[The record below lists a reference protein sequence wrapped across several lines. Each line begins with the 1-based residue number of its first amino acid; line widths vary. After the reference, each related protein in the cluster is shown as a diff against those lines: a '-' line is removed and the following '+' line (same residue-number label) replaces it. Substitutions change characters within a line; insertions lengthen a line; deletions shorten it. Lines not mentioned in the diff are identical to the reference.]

1 MGGGRERA
9 ATRSAGESLP
19 HIIIT
24 NNQWEQD
31 REMLF
36 MSSAPKKK
44 KKKTIVACMQMR
56 TSCKPASEFSA
67 FCNIWLPCYHEWR
80 GPYRVGG
87 KFIPTARFNKY
98 DSFEMNSYIQSK

>member
-9 ATRSAGESLP
+9 AMRSAGESLP

-36 MSSAPKKK
+36 MSSAPEKEEKKDNSG
-44 KKKTIVACMQMR
+44 V
-56 TSCKPASEFSA
+56 CKCVLPASQPASS
-67 FCNIWLPCYHEWR
+67 LPFVTFGC
-80 GPYRVGG
+80 PV
-87 KFIPTARFNKY
+87 T
-98 DSFEMNSYIQSK
+98 MNGEDHIE

>member
-44 KKKTIVACMQMR
+44 KKKTIVAYANAYFLQ
-56 TSCKPASEFSA
+56 ASQ
-67 FCNIWLPCYHEWR
+67 
-80 GPYRVGG
+80 RVLCLL
-87 KFIPTARFNKY
+87 
-98 DSFEMNSYIQSK
+98 